1 MILKNLTRKKTGTR
15 QLVRYIFRYLL
26 QEEKTGSAKKS
37 PTSRPFIIKH
47 NIRSST
53 VEGFT
58 KEFEQNLRQ
67 RKHKRSD
74 QTIIHHAILS
84 WSQQDTRHITDTML
98 RRIARKFIQLR
109 GENNL
114 YVGTKHIDRS
124 HIHLHIAVSGNQ
136 LNGKS
141 SRLSQKQFATL
152 KKNMDAFQRE
162 QYPQLIHSLPR
173 HGYSLEKY
181 RMAKGDKL
189 PVQNEQEVITEED
202 EDFAELTALRK
213 KNKMRERETE
223 KERNTPVVSPFSHSP
238 FGEFAAGGIS
248 DPDGISPR

>member
-26 QEEKTGSAKKS
+26 QEEKTGGAMNL
-37 PTSRPFIIKH
+37 PISRPFIIKH

-53 VEGFT
+53 VEGFI

-74 QTIIHHAILS
+74 QTIIHHTILS

-141 SRLSQKQFATL
+141 SRLSQKQFAAL
-152 KKNMDAFQRE
+152 KKRMDTFQKE

-173 HGYSLEKY
+173 HGHSLEKY
-181 RMAKGDKL
+181 QMERVPKIPIQQK
-189 PVQNEQEVITEED
+189 QELSKKD
-202 EDFAELTALRK
+202 ADAMAELAVIRK
-213 KNKMRERETE
+213 QITQKEKEPGREREIL
-223 KERNTPVVSPFSHSP
+223 VGSPINNSLV
-238 FGEFAAGGIS
+238 GEYAAGGIS
-248 DPDGISPR
+248 DTGGISPG